1 MHFRHWRARLIGAG
15 IALAALCP
23 VLCGAQQSDVAAEPS
38 PAVAPATAP
47 VTVLSPDVEAP
58 RPFGHVLGD
67 VVTQRV
73 ALDHDGRPLDLPGL
87 PPLERTGNWFERRDA
102 RIEHDAAG
110 RRWLVLD
117 YQIINVPEELRA
129 IDLPALDLPTT
140 VDGQRLQTNSLPLT
154 VAPLTP
160 TVVLARA
167 GLEEMRPD
175 ADAPHIDTAAQER
188 RLHLALGSAAALAAG
203 WIALLTLRR
212 WRAGRR
218 LPFSRAQREMRQL
231 EAGSS
236 AAWRRLHRAL
246 DETAGQVVRGHSLAA
261 LLLRAPWLV
270 PMEAELRHFFD
281 ASQARFFAEH
291 SGDDADPAALCARAA
306 RLERKALA

>member
-1 MHFRHWRARLIGAG
+1 M
-15 IALAALCP
+15 ALAVLCAGP
-23 VLCGAQQSDVAAEPS
+23 CGAQQPDTTTATGP
-38 PAVAPATAP
+38 APAAAP

-73 ALDHDGRPLDLPGL
+73 ALDHDGRPLNLPGL
-87 PPLERTGNWFERRDA
+87 PPLERTGNWFERRNA
-102 RIEHDAAG
+102 RIEHDATG

-140 VDGQRLQTNSLPLT
+140 VDGQRLQTASLPLT

-175 ADAPHIDTAAQER
+175 ADAPHIDTAALER
-188 RLHLALGSAAALAAG
+188 RLHLALAAAATLAAG
-203 WIALLTLRR
+203 WIALLSLRR

-218 LPFSRAQREMRQL
+218 LPFSRAQREMRRL
-231 EAGSS
+231 DAGSS

-246 DETAGQVVRGHSLAA
+246 DETAGQVVRGHSLAT

-270 PMEAELRHFFD
+270 PIEGELRLFFE

-291 SGDDADPAALCARAA
+291 PGDDADPAALCARAA

>member
-1 MHFRHWRARLIGAG
+1 MHSRHWQVRRIGAG
-15 IALAALCP
+15 MALILTCAGP
-23 VLCGAQQSDVAAEPS
+23 CGAQQPDTAA
-38 PAVAPATAP
+38 AP
-47 VTVLSPDVEAP
+47 VTVLSPDVVAP

-67 VVTQRV
+67 VVTQRI
-73 ALDHDGRPLDLPGL
+73 ALDHEGRALDLPGL
-87 PPLERTGNWFERRDA
+87 PPLERAGNWFERRDA

-129 IDLPALDLPTT
+129 IDLPALDLPTD
-140 VDGQRLQTNSLPLT
+140 VDGQRLQTASVPLT

-175 ADAPHIDTAAQER
+175 AEAPHIDTAALER
-188 RLHLALGSAAALAAG
+188 RLHLALGAAAALATG
-203 WIALLTLRR
+203 WVALLSLRR

-218 LPFSRAQREMRQL
+218 LPFSRAQREMRRL
-231 EAGSS
+231 GAGSS

-246 DETAGQVVRGHSLAA
+246 DETAGQVVRGHSLAT

-270 PMEAELRHFFD
+270 PIEGELRLFFE

-291 SGDDADPAALCARAA
+291 PGDDADPAALCARAA